1 MIIEKTGNA
10 WWADS
15 LKNMRKYHKMTLDD
29 VENATGIAKS
39 YLSQLENGRH
49 DVKMSTVE
57 KIVDVYGYELTIK
70 PKEQDE
76 NL

>member
-1 MIIEKTGNA
+1 
-10 WWADS
+10 
-15 LKNMRKYHKMTLDD
+15 MTLDD

-70 PKEQDE
+70 PKEQE
-76 NL
+76 

>member
-1 MIIEKTGNA
+1 MIIEKTDNV

-29 VENATGIAKS
+29 VENITGIAKP
-39 YLSQLENGRH
+39 YLSQLENGKH
-49 DVKMSTVE
+49 DVKISTLE

-70 PKEQDE
+70 PKEQE
-76 NL
+76 

>member
-1 MIIEKTGNA
+1 LIIEKTDNV

-29 VENATGIAKS
+29 VENITGIAKP
-39 YLSQLENGRH
+39 YLSQLENGKH
-49 DVKMSTVE
+49 DVKISTLE

-70 PKEQDE
+70 PKEQE
-76 NL
+76 